1 MCLDERNTDSR
12 ARPLVPA
19 ASLTLRRTDAVLRA
33 VRSVN
38 LDIARPLL
46 LLPFLAEDVLVGVL
60 DALALV
66 GLGRTESADFGG
78 HVPDL
83 LLVDAGDHDLG
94 RLWRRDRDALGNWEI
109 DVVREAE
116 LQLQGL
122 ALHGGA
128 IADAG
133 DLQPLFETFGH
144 ARHDV
149 GDQRARRAPH
159 RARALGLAARL
170 ELDAGLVH
178 GDSDVVM
185 HNDLEGALRA
195 LHLYGLAF

>member
-46 LLPFLAEDVLVGVL
+46 FLSFLAEDVLVGVL
-60 DALALV
+60 HALALV
-66 GLGRTESADFGG
+66 GLGRTVSADFGG
-78 HVPDL
+78 DVPNL

-94 RLWRRDRDALGNWEI
+94 RLRGCNRDPFGNREI
-109 DVVREAE
+109 DVVRKAK

-122 ALHGGA
+122 TLHRGA
-128 IADAG
+128 ITDAG
-133 DLQPLFETFGH
+133 DFE
-144 ARHDV
+144 
-149 GDQRARRAPH
+149 
-159 RARALGLAARL
+159 
-170 ELDAGLVH
+170 
-178 GDSDVVM
+178 
-185 HNDLEGALRA
+185 
-195 LHLYGLAF
+195 